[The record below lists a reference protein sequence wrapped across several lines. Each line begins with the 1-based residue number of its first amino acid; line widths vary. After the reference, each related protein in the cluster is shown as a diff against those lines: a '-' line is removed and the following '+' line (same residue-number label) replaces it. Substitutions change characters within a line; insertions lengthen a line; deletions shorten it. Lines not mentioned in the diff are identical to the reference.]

1 MYDAVPDTIRSTCCQ
16 PTRAE
21 NVMSRSLS
29 HLRRGLLGVAVAGS
43 LGFGAT
49 QAFAGP
55 SAQAQRLPWCDPS
68 DTSGYYDG
76 VCTRACQRHGY
87 AYGYCQQE
95 GPSPDNGIC
104 ACANE

>member
-1 MYDAVPDTIRSTCCQ
+1 
-16 PTRAE
+16 
-21 NVMSRSLS
+21 MSRSLP
-29 HLRRGLLGVAVAGS
+29 HLRRALLGIAVAGS

-55 SAQAQRLPWCDPS
+55 AGALAMRLPWCDPT

-76 VCTRACQRHGY
+76 VCTRACQRQGY